1 MRMIEENKIII
12 VENTRHI
19 FVFCESP
26 LKILHSSFQSN
37 KTNKTPALA
46 GVLLLPRCWYFIIE
60 YS

>member
-12 VENTRHI
+12 VENIRHI

-26 LKILHSSFQSN
+26 LKILHSSFQRN
-37 KTNKTPALA
+37 KTKRTPALA
-46 GVLLLPRCWYFIIE
+46 GVLLLPKIWWFIIE